1 MGLRWGCPIGLGWG
15 PMGVGDVARVE
26 DGRGTV
32 RSLTCDEGM
41 NFRAPFASPPW
52 NFDCG
57 VVDELDDLVQ
67 NPLRL
72 GPHGILSSVQKLAS
86 EVGGFQDAFEV
97 LKGSRLRFHAEGDSL
112 IRCVPK
118 ADVRAMKDERE
129 ALGEAVVEIGEHAT
143 ELSWADALAHREA
156 TSQWKEVP
164 ECERTHTG

>member
-32 RSLTCDEGM
+32 RSLTCDEGV

-86 EVGGFQDAFEV
+86 EVGCFQDAFEV
-97 LKGSRLRFHAEGDSL
+97 LKGFRLRFHAEGDSL

-129 ALGEAVVEIGEHAT
+129 ALCEAVVEIGEHAT